1 MIKVLVVD
9 DSAVAREFIS
19 HLLAADPQIEVVGAV
34 QDGAEA
40 IAFVH
45 RQKPDVITMD
55 INMPVMNGLEA
66 TRRIMELQPLPIVIV
81 SANWDPGEVATT
93 FKAMEAGALA
103 IVQRPKG
110 IGHSE
115 HKATTK
121 DMVQTVKLMS
131 EVRVVRRR
139 SGKKTGT
146 QPPAP
151 ATILPEISG
160 EAMAV
165 VIGASTGG
173 PLVIK
178 TILDGLPRDFP
189 AALLIVQHIAP
200 GFLQG
205 MVDWLAH
212 TSTIPLKIAVQGER
226 ILSGQAYFAP
236 EGYNMGVGS
245 GLSIQLSEGGPE
257 NVAKPSVS
265 HLFRSVAGALG
276 KNAVGILL
284 TGMGSDGAKELK
296 LMREKGALTIVQDRD
311 SSVVYG
317 MPGAAVELGAADYI
331 LAPDKIVAALGMLMQ
346 KPESLVSKTL
356 PFEGKQCH

>member
-19 HLLAADPQIEVVGAV
+19 QLLAADPQIEVVGAV
-34 QDGAEA
+34 GDGAEA
-40 IAFVH
+40 IAFVN
-45 RQKPDVITMD
+45 REKPDVITMD

-66 TRRIMELQPLPIVIV
+66 TRRIMEMQPLPIVIV

-115 HKATTK
+115 HEATTR

-131 EVRVVRRR
+131 EVRVVRRW
-139 SGKKTGT
+139 SGKKTET
-146 QPPAP
+146 LPPVA
-151 ATILPEISG
+151 ATALPEMSG
-160 EAMAV
+160 DAMV
-165 VIGASTGG
+165 VAIGASTGG

-200 GFLQG
+200 GFLRG
-205 MVDWLAH
+205 MLDWLAD
-212 TSTIPLKIAVQGER
+212 TSVIPLRIAVQGEH

-236 EGYNMGVGS
+236 EDYNMGVGS
-245 GLSIQLSEGGPE
+245 DLSIQLSGGGPE
-257 NVAKPSVS
+257 NGAKPSVGY
-265 HLFRSVAGALG
+265 LFRSVAGALG

-296 LMREKGALTIVQDRD
+296 LMKERGAVTIVQDRG

-331 LAPDKIVAALGMLMQ
+331 LAPDKIAAALGKLTQ
-346 KPESLVSKTL
+346 KGKYAPES
-356 PFEGKQCH
+356 E